1 MPFIQSSALS
11 EPIHV
16 QVGWHRCRA
25 GHGKEDIEGVGRRR
39 RMRDRSSETAEEVR
53 DSLREQ
59 RRRDRC
65 LQRVDDRRGAEYANA
80 SGWRLEVS
88 IMAEVD
94 CSVRGKKTAD
104 TAETESRDEI
114 CTSLS
119 VDCHPRIV
127 SCKRVGTI
135 KLMAIDRDDV

>member
-1 MPFIQSSALS
+1 MPVIQSSALS

-16 QVGWHRCRA
+16 QVGRHGRCRLHWSSA
-25 GHGKEDIEGVGRRR
+25 GHGHGKEDVEGVGRRR

-65 LQRVDDRRGAEYANA
+65 LQRGDDRRGAECANA

-104 TAETESRDEI
+104 TADAESGDDI

-127 SCKRVGTI
+127 SYKWVGI
-135 KLMAIDRDDV
+135 F